1 LFIACIRR
9 YLNQARQPSV
19 SLPDP
24 AASEFCN
31 AASINCNAA
40 EEEDPNHWQ
49 EFHQFLLQRMNERS
63 AEDRLRYAKQ
73 YCKALQTA
81 NASDLLHLQPD
92 KRIHAMKARS
102 NLAKFTGKYDLWLQ
116 LRQRYNLKWSTGTE
130 KTDAFERFFDDSK
143 TLDTMLQWLRQV
155 RQDLP
160 KSYSNFFM
168 FCALTGLRASECV
181 ACIRLIKDPESFK
194 TYYNENRQCLEHF
207 RFANIFIRRTK
218 AAHISLVDKEI
229 LEIAQNCTNNPPSYN
244 ALKMALRRRSLDM
257 QLKYC
262 GKIFA
267 SSLRQSGIES
277 EIVELLQGRVPST
290 FLLQVWIIEIR

>member
-19 SLPDP
+19 SFPDP

-40 EEEDPNHWQ
+40 EEEDPNYWQ

-92 KRIHAMKARS
+92 KRIHAMKALS

-130 KTDAFERFFDDSK
+130 KIDAFERSF
-143 TLDTMLQWLRQV
+143 
-155 RQDLP
+155 
-160 KSYSNFFM
+160 
-168 FCALTGLRASECV
+168 LT
-181 ACIRLIKDPESFK
+181 
-194 TYYNENRQCLEHF
+194 
-207 RFANIFIRRTK
+207 
-218 AAHISLVDKEI
+218 I
-229 LEIAQNCTNNPPSYN
+229 LK
-244 ALKMALRRRSLDM
+244 L
-257 QLKYC
+257 
-262 GKIFA
+262 
-267 SSLRQSGIES
+267 
-277 EIVELLQGRVPST
+277 
-290 FLLQVWIIEIR
+290 